1 MRPDDLLR
9 MLRKR
14 PFIPFRLHVSDGT
27 TYEIIGP
34 EMAIVERSTVTVG
47 VPIPGQP
54 GFLLD
59 VVVSLLHITR
69 LEPIVR
75 SAPTPAS

>member
-1 MRPDDLLR
+1 MRPDDILR
-9 MLRKR
+9 MLRPR
-14 PFIPFRLHVSDGT
+14 PFAPFRLHVSDGT

-34 EMAIVERSTVTVG
+34 EMAFVHRSTVTVG

-54 GFLLD
+54 GVLVE

-75 SAPTPAS
+75 SATTPAS

>member
-9 MLRKR
+9 MTRKR
-14 PFIPFRLHVSDGT
+14 PFVPFRLHVSDGT
-27 TYEIIGP
+27 AYEILSP
-34 EMAIVERSTVTVG
+34 EMAVVERSTVTVG
-47 VPIPGQP
+47 VPTPGQT
-54 GFLLD
+54 GVLLD

-75 SAPTPAS
+75 SATTPAS